1 MTESR
6 SPSAVDTAIHQ
17 EVDFAASPARV
28 YEALLDEQQFSALTG
43 APSQIQRGAGGAFK
57 LFAGRVAGRIV
68 ELLPN
73 RRIVQAWRIEAWPS
87 GVYAIV
93 HGGRPLRPYTCAKAA
108 SRRRRAQSA
117 ASSTAM

>member
-68 ELLPN
+68 
-73 RRIVQAWRIEAWPS
+73 QAWRIEAWPS